1 MNRRNNMKRIAIP
14 LLLSLSLLL
23 SGCQNTDTGSNG
35 GDSASTGAESV
46 AVIDMAALF
55 SDRDLDGSYDES
67 AAVRI
72 QLEGETA
79 VCDSDAV
86 SIDGSRI
93 TLLDEGTYLVSG
105 ALTDGQIVVDAGDTD
120 KVQIVLAGA
129 SLTCADSA
137 AIYSK
142 SADKVFLTLAEGT
155 ENTLTNGGSYTA
167 IDENNI
173 DSVVF
178 SKTDLTLNGSGSLTI
193 DAQAGH
199 GVVSKDELTIT
210 GGSYTVTA
218 AEHGMTGKDSLA
230 VAGGDFT
237 IISGKDGLHAENAD
251 DSALGFLYVA
261 DGTFTIT
268 AQGDAVSA
276 SGALQVDGGTF
287 DLTTDGGSASVTMTT
302 GDSFA
307 PGGMGGGPGGQDGA
321 PLQGD
326 PPAGGETPPER
337 PDNSGG
343 QLPELPAQPSGSET
357 ASAAETAEGTET
369 AEDTVSQKGV
379 KADGALTINGG
390 TFTVDSADDC
400 LHSGGALAVTGGTFT
415 LSSGDD
421 AIHSDDA
428 VTIRAGEFSIPYCY
442 EGVEGLSVTVEG
454 GAFDVTAHDDGFN
467 AAGGADSSGFGGRD
481 EAFAASED
489 SFITVNGGTITVVSD
504 GDCLDSNGDLTVN
517 GGTLDLTCNGNGN
530 TALDCSGSYTN
541 NGGSVTTNDGS
552 ETNSGGRSG
561 NRLEEE
567 REPLPSGRPKA

>member
-1 MNRRNNMKRIAIP
+1 MKRIAIP

-46 AVIDMAALF
+46 AVIDTAALF

-67 AAVRI
+67 AAVHI

-120 KVQIVLAGA
+120 KVQIVLASA

-167 IDENNI
+167 IDKNNI

-199 GVVSKDELTIT
+199 GVVSKDELTI
-210 GGSYTVTA
+210 
-218 AEHGMTGKDSLA
+218 
-230 VAGGDFT
+230 
-237 IISGKDGLHAENAD
+237 
-251 DSALGFLYVA
+251 
-261 DGTFTIT
+261 
-268 AQGDAVSA
+268 
-276 SGALQVDGGTF
+276 
-287 DLTTDGGSASVTMTT
+287 
-302 GDSFA
+302 
-307 PGGMGGGPGGQDGA
+307 
-321 PLQGD
+321 
-326 PPAGGETPPER
+326 
-337 PDNSGG
+337 
-343 QLPELPAQPSGSET
+343 
-357 ASAAETAEGTET
+357 
-369 AEDTVSQKGV
+369 
-379 KADGALTINGG
+379 NGG
-390 TFTVDSADDC
+390 TFTVDSVDDC

-454 GAFDVTAHDDGFN
+454 EAFDVTAHDDGFN
-467 AAGGADSSGFGGRD
+467 AAGGADSSDFGGMD
-481 EAFAASED
+481 EPFAASED
-489 SFITVNGGTITVVSD
+489 SFITVNGGTITVGSD

>member
-46 AVIDMAALF
+46 AVIDTAALF

-67 AAVRI
+67 AAVHI

-120 KVQIVLAGA
+120 KVQIVLASA

-167 IDENNI
+167 IDKNNI

-199 GVVSKDELTIT
+199 GVVSKDELTI
-210 GGSYTVTA
+210 
-218 AEHGMTGKDSLA
+218 
-230 VAGGDFT
+230 
-237 IISGKDGLHAENAD
+237 
-251 DSALGFLYVA
+251 
-261 DGTFTIT
+261 
-268 AQGDAVSA
+268 
-276 SGALQVDGGTF
+276 
-287 DLTTDGGSASVTMTT
+287 
-302 GDSFA
+302 
-307 PGGMGGGPGGQDGA
+307 
-321 PLQGD
+321 
-326 PPAGGETPPER
+326 
-337 PDNSGG
+337 
-343 QLPELPAQPSGSET
+343 
-357 ASAAETAEGTET
+357 
-369 AEDTVSQKGV
+369 
-379 KADGALTINGG
+379 NGG
-390 TFTVDSADDC
+390 TFTVDSVDDC

-454 GAFDVTAHDDGFN
+454 AAFDVTAHDDGFN

-481 EAFAASED
+481 EPFAASED

-552 ETNSGGRSG
+552 KTNSGGRSG

>member
-1 MNRRNNMKRIAIP
+1 MKRIAMP
-14 LLLSLSLLL
+14 LLSISLLL
-23 SGCQNTDTGSNG
+23 SGCQNTDAASSSSTPA
-35 GDSASTGAESV
+35 SADTEPVS
-46 AVIDMAALF
+46 VIDTSALF

-67 AAVRI
+67 AAIPI
-72 QLEGETA
+72 QLTGETA
-79 VCDSDAV
+79 ACASDAV
-86 SIDGSRI
+86 SIDGARI

-105 ALTDGQIVVDAGDTD
+105 TLTDGQIVVDADDTD

-129 SLTCADSA
+129 DITCTDSA

-142 SADKVFLTLAEGT
+142 NADKVFLTLADGT
-155 ENTLTNGGSYTA
+155 ENTLINGGSYA
-167 IDENNI
+167 DIDENNI

-218 AEHGMTGKDSLA
+218 AGHGMAGKDSLA
-230 VAGGDFT
+230 VVGGTFT
-237 IISGKDGLHAENAD
+237 IPSGKDGLHAENAD

-261 DGTFTIT
+261 DGEFTIA

-276 SGALQVDGGTF
+276 SGALQTDGGTF
-287 DLTTDGGSASVTMTT
+287 ELTTGEGSASVTMST

-307 PGGMGGGPGGQDGA
+307 PGGRSGGPGRGDGSR
-321 PLQGD
+321 PQSEQ
-326 PPAGGETPPER
+326 PAEGETPPER
-337 PDNSGG
+337 PDGG
-343 QLPELPAQPSGSET
+343 QPPEFPTQPTDEEPAFDAQTGEVT
-357 ASAAETAEGTET
+357 DTEEG
-369 AEDTVSQKGV
+369 TVSQKGM
-379 KADGALTINGG
+379 KAEGPLTINGG

-400 LHSGGALAVTGGTFT
+400 IHSGGALAVTGGTFT

-421 AIHSDDA
+421 AVHSDDA
-428 VTIRAGEFSIPYCY
+428 VTIQAGEFSIPYCY

-454 GAFDVTAHDDGFN
+454 GTFEIAAYDDGFN
-467 AAGGADSSGFGGRD
+467 AAGGADSSGFGGRG
-481 EAFAASED
+481 EQFSAHED

-541 NGGSVTTNDGS
+541 NSGAVTTNDGS
-552 ETNSGGRSG
+552 ESDPGGMGGGRSG
-561 NRLEEE
+561 GKQA
-567 REPLPSGRPKA
+567 PPTQGTPVS

>member
-46 AVIDMAALF
+46 AVIDTAALF

-67 AAVRI
+67 AAVHI

-120 KVQIVLAGA
+120 KVQIVLASA
-129 SLTCADSA
+129 RLTCADSA

-167 IDENNI
+167 IDKNNI

-199 GVVSKDELTIT
+199 GVVSKDELTI
-210 GGSYTVTA
+210 
-218 AEHGMTGKDSLA
+218 
-230 VAGGDFT
+230 
-237 IISGKDGLHAENAD
+237 
-251 DSALGFLYVA
+251 
-261 DGTFTIT
+261 
-268 AQGDAVSA
+268 
-276 SGALQVDGGTF
+276 
-287 DLTTDGGSASVTMTT
+287 
-302 GDSFA
+302 
-307 PGGMGGGPGGQDGA
+307 
-321 PLQGD
+321 
-326 PPAGGETPPER
+326 
-337 PDNSGG
+337 
-343 QLPELPAQPSGSET
+343 
-357 ASAAETAEGTET
+357 
-369 AEDTVSQKGV
+369 
-379 KADGALTINGG
+379 NGG
-390 TFTVDSADDC
+390 TFTVDSVDDC

-454 GAFDVTAHDDGFN
+454 AAFDVTAHDDGFN

-481 EAFAASED
+481 EPFAASED

>member
-1 MNRRNNMKRIAIP
+1 MKRIAIP

-46 AVIDMAALF
+46 AVIDTAALF

-67 AAVRI
+67 AAVHI

-120 KVQIVLAGA
+120 KVQIVLASA

-167 IDENNI
+167 IDKNNI

-199 GVVSKDELTIT
+199 GVVSKDELTI
-210 GGSYTVTA
+210 
-218 AEHGMTGKDSLA
+218 
-230 VAGGDFT
+230 
-237 IISGKDGLHAENAD
+237 
-251 DSALGFLYVA
+251 
-261 DGTFTIT
+261 
-268 AQGDAVSA
+268 
-276 SGALQVDGGTF
+276 
-287 DLTTDGGSASVTMTT
+287 
-302 GDSFA
+302 
-307 PGGMGGGPGGQDGA
+307 
-321 PLQGD
+321 
-326 PPAGGETPPER
+326 
-337 PDNSGG
+337 
-343 QLPELPAQPSGSET
+343 
-357 ASAAETAEGTET
+357 
-369 AEDTVSQKGV
+369 
-379 KADGALTINGG
+379 NGG
-390 TFTVDSADDC
+390 TFTVDSVDDC

-454 GAFDVTAHDDGFN
+454 AAFDVTAHDDGFN

-481 EAFAASED
+481 EPFAASED

>member
-1 MNRRNNMKRIAIP
+1 MKRIAIP

-46 AVIDMAALF
+46 AVIDTAALF

-67 AAVRI
+67 AAVHI

-120 KVQIVLAGA
+120 KVQIVLASA
-129 SLTCADSA
+129 SRTCADSA

-155 ENTLTNGGSYTA
+155 ENTLPNGGSYTA
-167 IDENNI
+167 IDKNNI

-199 GVVSKDELTIT
+199 GVVSKDELTI
-210 GGSYTVTA
+210 
-218 AEHGMTGKDSLA
+218 
-230 VAGGDFT
+230 
-237 IISGKDGLHAENAD
+237 
-251 DSALGFLYVA
+251 
-261 DGTFTIT
+261 
-268 AQGDAVSA
+268 
-276 SGALQVDGGTF
+276 
-287 DLTTDGGSASVTMTT
+287 
-302 GDSFA
+302 
-307 PGGMGGGPGGQDGA
+307 
-321 PLQGD
+321 
-326 PPAGGETPPER
+326 
-337 PDNSGG
+337 
-343 QLPELPAQPSGSET
+343 
-357 ASAAETAEGTET
+357 
-369 AEDTVSQKGV
+369 
-379 KADGALTINGG
+379 NGG
-390 TFTVDSADDC
+390 TFTVDSVDDC

-454 GAFDVTAHDDGFN
+454 AAFDVTAHDDGFN

-481 EAFAASED
+481 EPFAASED

>member
-1 MNRRNNMKRIAIP
+1 MKRIAIP

-46 AVIDMAALF
+46 AVIDTAALF

-67 AAVRI
+67 AAVHI

-120 KVQIVLAGA
+120 KVQIVLASA

-167 IDENNI
+167 IDKNNI

-199 GVVSKDELTIT
+199 GVVSKDERTIT
-210 GGSYTVTA
+210 
-218 AEHGMTGKDSLA
+218 
-230 VAGGDFT
+230 
-237 IISGKDGLHAENAD
+237 
-251 DSALGFLYVA
+251 
-261 DGTFTIT
+261 
-268 AQGDAVSA
+268 
-276 SGALQVDGGTF
+276 
-287 DLTTDGGSASVTMTT
+287 
-302 GDSFA
+302 
-307 PGGMGGGPGGQDGA
+307 
-321 PLQGD
+321 
-326 PPAGGETPPER
+326 
-337 PDNSGG
+337 
-343 QLPELPAQPSGSET
+343 
-357 ASAAETAEGTET
+357 
-369 AEDTVSQKGV
+369 
-379 KADGALTINGG
+379 GG
-390 TFTVDSADDC
+390 TFTVDSVDDC

-454 GAFDVTAHDDGFN
+454 AAFDVIAHDDGFN

-481 EAFAASED
+481 EPFAASED

>member
-23 SGCQNTDTGSNG
+23 NGCQNTDTGSNG

-46 AVIDMAALF
+46 AVIDTAALF

-67 AAVRI
+67 AAVHI

-120 KVQIVLAGA
+120 KVQIVLASA

-167 IDENNI
+167 IDKNNI

-199 GVVSKDELTIT
+199 GVVSKDELTI
-210 GGSYTVTA
+210 
-218 AEHGMTGKDSLA
+218 
-230 VAGGDFT
+230 
-237 IISGKDGLHAENAD
+237 
-251 DSALGFLYVA
+251 
-261 DGTFTIT
+261 
-268 AQGDAVSA
+268 
-276 SGALQVDGGTF
+276 
-287 DLTTDGGSASVTMTT
+287 
-302 GDSFA
+302 
-307 PGGMGGGPGGQDGA
+307 
-321 PLQGD
+321 
-326 PPAGGETPPER
+326 
-337 PDNSGG
+337 
-343 QLPELPAQPSGSET
+343 
-357 ASAAETAEGTET
+357 
-369 AEDTVSQKGV
+369 
-379 KADGALTINGG
+379 NGG
-390 TFTVDSADDC
+390 TFTVDSVDDC

-454 GAFDVTAHDDGFN
+454 EAFDVTAHDDGFN
-467 AAGGADSSGFGGRD
+467 AAGGADSSGFGGMD
-481 EAFAASED
+481 EPFAASED

>member
-46 AVIDMAALF
+46 AVIDTAALF
-55 SDRDLDGSYDES
+55 SDWDLDGSYDES
-67 AAVRI
+67 AAVHI

-155 ENTLTNGGSYTA
+155 ENTLTNGGSYIA

-199 GVVSKDELTIT
+199 GVVSKDELTI
-210 GGSYTVTA
+210 
-218 AEHGMTGKDSLA
+218 
-230 VAGGDFT
+230 
-237 IISGKDGLHAENAD
+237 
-251 DSALGFLYVA
+251 
-261 DGTFTIT
+261 
-268 AQGDAVSA
+268 
-276 SGALQVDGGTF
+276 
-287 DLTTDGGSASVTMTT
+287 
-302 GDSFA
+302 
-307 PGGMGGGPGGQDGA
+307 
-321 PLQGD
+321 
-326 PPAGGETPPER
+326 
-337 PDNSGG
+337 
-343 QLPELPAQPSGSET
+343 
-357 ASAAETAEGTET
+357 
-369 AEDTVSQKGV
+369 
-379 KADGALTINGG
+379 NGG
-390 TFTVDSADDC
+390 TFTVDSVDDC

-454 GAFDVTAHDDGFN
+454 AAFDVTAHDDGFN

-481 EAFAASED
+481 EPFAASED

>member
-46 AVIDMAALF
+46 AVIDTAALF

-67 AAVRI
+67 AAVHI

-120 KVQIVLAGA
+120 KVQIVLASA

-167 IDENNI
+167 IDKNNI

-199 GVVSKDELTIT
+199 GVVSKDELTI
-210 GGSYTVTA
+210 
-218 AEHGMTGKDSLA
+218 
-230 VAGGDFT
+230 
-237 IISGKDGLHAENAD
+237 
-251 DSALGFLYVA
+251 
-261 DGTFTIT
+261 
-268 AQGDAVSA
+268 
-276 SGALQVDGGTF
+276 
-287 DLTTDGGSASVTMTT
+287 
-302 GDSFA
+302 
-307 PGGMGGGPGGQDGA
+307 
-321 PLQGD
+321 
-326 PPAGGETPPER
+326 
-337 PDNSGG
+337 
-343 QLPELPAQPSGSET
+343 
-357 ASAAETAEGTET
+357 
-369 AEDTVSQKGV
+369 
-379 KADGALTINGG
+379 NGG
-390 TFTVDSADDC
+390 TFTVDSVDDC

-454 GAFDVTAHDDGFN
+454 AAFDVTAHDDGFN
-467 AAGGADSSGFGGRD
+467 AAGGGDSSGFGGRD
-481 EAFAASED
+481 EPFAASED

-567 REPLPSGRPKA
+567 REPLPSGRPKAG

>member
-46 AVIDMAALF
+46 AVIDTAALF

-67 AAVRI
+67 AAVHI

-167 IDENNI
+167 IDKNNI

-199 GVVSKDELTIT
+199 GF
-210 GGSYTVTA
+210 Y
-218 AEHGMTGKDSLA
+218 
-230 VAGGDFT
+230 
-237 IISGKDGLHAENAD
+237 
-251 DSALGFLYVA
+251 
-261 DGTFTIT
+261 
-268 AQGDAVSA
+268 
-276 SGALQVDGGTF
+276 
-287 DLTTDGGSASVTMTT
+287 
-302 GDSFA
+302 
-307 PGGMGGGPGGQDGA
+307 
-321 PLQGD
+321 
-326 PPAGGETPPER
+326 
-337 PDNSGG
+337 
-343 QLPELPAQPSGSET
+343 
-357 ASAAETAEGTET
+357 
-369 AEDTVSQKGV
+369 
-379 KADGALTINGG
+379 
-390 TFTVDSADDC
+390 
-400 LHSGGALAVTGGTFT
+400 
-415 LSSGDD
+415 
-421 AIHSDDA
+421 
-428 VTIRAGEFSIPYCY
+428 
-442 EGVEGLSVTVEG
+442 
-454 GAFDVTAHDDGFN
+454 
-467 AAGGADSSGFGGRD
+467 
-481 EAFAASED
+481 
-489 SFITVNGGTITVVSD
+489 
-504 GDCLDSNGDLTVN
+504 
-517 GGTLDLTCNGNGN
+517 
-530 TALDCSGSYTN
+530 
-541 NGGSVTTNDGS
+541 
-552 ETNSGGRSG
+552 
-561 NRLEEE
+561 
-567 REPLPSGRPKA
+567 

>member
-46 AVIDMAALF
+46 AVIDTAALF

-129 SLTCADSA
+129 SLTCADFA

-199 GVVSKDELTIT
+199 GVVSKDELTI
-210 GGSYTVTA
+210 
-218 AEHGMTGKDSLA
+218 
-230 VAGGDFT
+230 
-237 IISGKDGLHAENAD
+237 
-251 DSALGFLYVA
+251 
-261 DGTFTIT
+261 
-268 AQGDAVSA
+268 
-276 SGALQVDGGTF
+276 
-287 DLTTDGGSASVTMTT
+287 
-302 GDSFA
+302 
-307 PGGMGGGPGGQDGA
+307 
-321 PLQGD
+321 
-326 PPAGGETPPER
+326 
-337 PDNSGG
+337 
-343 QLPELPAQPSGSET
+343 
-357 ASAAETAEGTET
+357 
-369 AEDTVSQKGV
+369 
-379 KADGALTINGG
+379 NGG
-390 TFTVDSADDC
+390 TFTVDSVDDC

-454 GAFDVTAHDDGFN
+454 AAFDVTAHDDGFN

-481 EAFAASED
+481 EPFAASED

>member
-1 MNRRNNMKRIAIP
+1 MKRIAIP

-46 AVIDMAALF
+46 AVIDTAALF

-67 AAVRI
+67 AAVHI

-120 KVQIVLAGA
+120 KVQIVLASA

-167 IDENNI
+167 IDKNNI

-199 GVVSKDELTIT
+199 GVVSKDELTI
-210 GGSYTVTA
+210 
-218 AEHGMTGKDSLA
+218 
-230 VAGGDFT
+230 
-237 IISGKDGLHAENAD
+237 
-251 DSALGFLYVA
+251 
-261 DGTFTIT
+261 
-268 AQGDAVSA
+268 
-276 SGALQVDGGTF
+276 
-287 DLTTDGGSASVTMTT
+287 
-302 GDSFA
+302 
-307 PGGMGGGPGGQDGA
+307 
-321 PLQGD
+321 
-326 PPAGGETPPER
+326 
-337 PDNSGG
+337 
-343 QLPELPAQPSGSET
+343 
-357 ASAAETAEGTET
+357 
-369 AEDTVSQKGV
+369 
-379 KADGALTINGG
+379 NGG
-390 TFTVDSADDC
+390 TFTVDSVDDC

-454 GAFDVTAHDDGFN
+454 EAFDVTAHDDGFN
-467 AAGGADSSGFGGRD
+467 AAGGADSSDFGGMD
-481 EAFAASED
+481 EPFAASED

>member
-1 MNRRNNMKRIAIP
+1 MKRIAIP

-46 AVIDMAALF
+46 AVIDTAALF

-67 AAVRI
+67 AAVHI

-120 KVQIVLAGA
+120 KVQIVLASA

-167 IDENNI
+167 IDKNNI

-287 DLTTDGGSASVTMTT
+287 DLTTGGGSASVTMTT

-307 PGGMGGGPGGQDGA
+307 PGGM
-321 PLQGD
+321 
-326 PPAGGETPPER
+326 
-337 PDNSGG
+337 
-343 QLPELPAQPSGSET
+343 
-357 ASAAETAEGTET
+357 
-369 AEDTVSQKGV
+369 
-379 KADGALTINGG
+379 
-390 TFTVDSADDC
+390 
-400 LHSGGALAVTGGTFT
+400 
-415 LSSGDD
+415 
-421 AIHSDDA
+421 
-428 VTIRAGEFSIPYCY
+428 
-442 EGVEGLSVTVEG
+442 
-454 GAFDVTAHDDGFN
+454 
-467 AAGGADSSGFGGRD
+467 D
-481 EAFAASED
+481 EPFAASED

>member
-1 MNRRNNMKRIAIP
+1 MKRIAIP

-46 AVIDMAALF
+46 AVIDTAALF

-67 AAVRI
+67 AAVHI

-120 KVQIVLAGA
+120 KVQIVLASA

-167 IDENNI
+167 IDKNNI

-287 DLTTDGGSASVTMTT
+287 DLTTGGGSASVTMTT

-326 PPAGGETPPER
+326 PPAGGETPPEL
-337 PDNSGG
+337 PDNSGGG
-343 QLPELPAQPSGSET
+343 QLPELPAQPSGSE
-357 ASAAETAEGTET
+357 
-369 AEDTVSQKGV
+369 
-379 KADGALTINGG
+379 NG
-390 TFTVDSADDC
+390 FCRRD
-400 LHSGGALAVTGGTFT
+400 
-415 LSSGDD
+415 
-421 AIHSDDA
+421 
-428 VTIRAGEFSIPYCY
+428 
-442 EGVEGLSVTVEG
+442 
-454 GAFDVTAHDDGFN
+454 
-467 AAGGADSSGFGGRD
+467 GGRD
-481 EAFAASED
+481 R
-489 SFITVNGGTITVVSD
+489 
-504 GDCLDSNGDLTVN
+504 
-517 GGTLDLTCNGNGN
+517 
-530 TALDCSGSYTN
+530 
-541 NGGSVTTNDGS
+541 
-552 ETNSGGRSG
+552 NSGGHRQPEG
-561 NRLEEE
+561 
-567 REPLPSGRPKA
+567 REGRRRPDQSTAAHSPWTVPTLSPQRGRAGRHRRDIHPLKRG